1 MAGRPLE
8 ALALLAL
15 GFRRLSMAPNSVGPV
30 KDMLRSADIGAVAA
44 YLRSLLHLPDR
55 SLRGRL
61 AAFARDRGIAL

>member
-1 MAGRPLE
+1 
-8 ALALLAL
+8 
-15 GFRRLSMAPNSVGPV
+15 MAPNSVGPV